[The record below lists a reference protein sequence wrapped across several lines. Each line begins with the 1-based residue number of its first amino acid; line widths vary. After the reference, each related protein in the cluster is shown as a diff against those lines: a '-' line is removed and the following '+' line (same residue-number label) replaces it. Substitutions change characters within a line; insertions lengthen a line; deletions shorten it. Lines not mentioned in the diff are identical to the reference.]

1 MTKPAVLLVSRLP
14 EPLAGRL
21 RECFD
26 CHALA
31 DVDAAGLQALA
42 PQLRGMVATGES
54 LVNRALMASLPA
66 LEVISVL
73 GAGYDGIVMGA
84 ARERGICVTHTPGL
98 STDDIA
104 DFAMAQLLAAAR
116 QVVNADQFVRRGD
129 WSTGRFPMTRRVS
142 GARLGIVGLGRI
154 GRAVAQRALAF
165 GMEIAYTG
173 RTAKADA
180 PYRWCSDA
188 QTLAASVDFLVVCAS
203 GGADTRALVNADV
216 LAALGPSGV
225 LVNIAR
231 GSIVDEDALIAGANP
246 GGVSVLRGHWSSRS
260 AIHGHAVCFHPP
272 PQRRPANPQNGAGL
286 ALVTA
291 DGRQH
296 FAQALLLGLVAG
308 VPQSQGR
315 LRRGAFGKQLLQ
327 SHRIEHA
334 LRVAQRSMA
343 GQHPLGPVF

>member
-21 RECFD
+21 RERFD

-73 GAGYDGIVMGA
+73 GVGYDGIDMAA

-104 DFAMAQLLAAAR
+104 DFAMALLLAAAR

-231 GSIVDEDALIAGANP
+231 GSIVDEDALITA
-246 GGVSVLRGHWSSRS
+246 LRERQIL
-260 AIHGHAVCFHPP
+260 A
-272 PQRRPANPQNGAGL
+272 AGL
-286 ALVTA
+286 DVFC
-291 DGRQH
+291 H
-296 FAQALLLGLVAG
+296 EPHVPPALLALDNVVLTPHMASTTGATVQAMFDLTFANLAAHFDALPVPTPVA
-308 VPQSQGR
+308 
-315 LRRGAFGKQLLQ
+315 
-327 SHRIEHA
+327 
-334 LRVAQRSMA
+334 
-343 GQHPLGPVF
+343 

>member
-73 GAGYDGIVMGA
+73 GVGYDGIDMAA

-104 DFAMAQLLAAAR
+104 DFAMALLLTAAR

-203 GGADTRALVNADV
+203 GGADTRVLVNADV

-231 GSIVDEDALIAGANP
+231 GSIVDEDALITA
-246 GGVSVLRGHWSSRS
+246 LRERQIL
-260 AIHGHAVCFHPP
+260 A
-272 PQRRPANPQNGAGL
+272 AGL
-286 ALVTA
+286 DVFC
-291 DGRQH
+291 H
-296 FAQALLLGLVAG
+296 EPHVPPALLALDNVVLTPHMASTTGATVQAMFDLTFANLAAHFDGLPVPTPVA
-308 VPQSQGR
+308 
-315 LRRGAFGKQLLQ
+315 
-327 SHRIEHA
+327 
-334 LRVAQRSMA
+334 
-343 GQHPLGPVF
+343 

>member
-21 RECFD
+21 RERFD

-54 LVNRALMASLPA
+54 LVSRALMASLPA

-73 GAGYDGIVMGA
+73 GVGYDGIDMAA

-104 DFAMAQLLAAAR
+104 DFAMALLLAAAR

-231 GSIVDEDALIAGANP
+231 GSIVDEDALITA
-246 GGVSVLRGHWSSRS
+246 LRERQIL
-260 AIHGHAVCFHPP
+260 A
-272 PQRRPANPQNGAGL
+272 AGL
-286 ALVTA
+286 DVFC
-291 DGRQH
+291 H
-296 FAQALLLGLVAG
+296 EPHVPPALLALDNVVLTPHMASTTGATVQAMFDLTFANLAAHFDGLPVPTPVA
-308 VPQSQGR
+308 
-315 LRRGAFGKQLLQ
+315 
-327 SHRIEHA
+327 
-334 LRVAQRSMA
+334 
-343 GQHPLGPVF
+343 

>member
-54 LVNRALMASLPA
+54 LVSRALMASLPA

-73 GAGYDGIVMGA
+73 GVGYDGIDMAA

-104 DFAMAQLLAAAR
+104 DFAMALLLAAAR

-203 GGADTRALVNADV
+203 GGADTRVLVNADV

-231 GSIVDEDALIAGANP
+231 GSIVDEDALITA
-246 GGVSVLRGHWSSRS
+246 LRERQIL
-260 AIHGHAVCFHPP
+260 A
-272 PQRRPANPQNGAGL
+272 AGL
-286 ALVTA
+286 DVFC
-291 DGRQH
+291 H
-296 FAQALLLGLVAG
+296 EPHVPPALLALDNVVLTPHMASTTGATVQAMFDLTFANLAAHFDALPVPTPVA
-308 VPQSQGR
+308 
-315 LRRGAFGKQLLQ
+315 
-327 SHRIEHA
+327 
-334 LRVAQRSMA
+334 
-343 GQHPLGPVF
+343 

>member
-54 LVNRALMASLPA
+54 LVSRALMASLPA

-73 GAGYDGIVMGA
+73 GVGYDGIDMAA

-104 DFAMAQLLAAAR
+104 DFAMVLLLTAAR

-216 LAALGPSGV
+216 LAALGPAGV

-231 GSIVDEDALIAGANP
+231 GSIVDEDALITA
-246 GGVSVLRGHWSSRS
+246 LRERQIL
-260 AIHGHAVCFHPP
+260 A
-272 PQRRPANPQNGAGL
+272 AGL
-286 ALVTA
+286 DVFC
-291 DGRQH
+291 H
-296 FAQALLLGLVAG
+296 EPHVPPALLALDNVVLTPHMASTTGATVQAMFELTFANLAAHFDGLPVPTPVA
-308 VPQSQGR
+308 
-315 LRRGAFGKQLLQ
+315 
-327 SHRIEHA
+327 
-334 LRVAQRSMA
+334 
-343 GQHPLGPVF
+343 

>member
-54 LVNRALMASLPA
+54 LVSRALMASLPA

-73 GAGYDGIVMGA
+73 GVGYDGIDMAA

-104 DFAMAQLLAAAR
+104 DFAMALLLTAAR

-231 GSIVDEDALIAGANP
+231 GSIVDEDALITA
-246 GGVSVLRGHWSSRS
+246 LRERQIL
-260 AIHGHAVCFHPP
+260 A
-272 PQRRPANPQNGAGL
+272 AGL
-286 ALVTA
+286 DVFC
-291 DGRQH
+291 H
-296 FAQALLLGLVAG
+296 EPHVPPALLALDNVVLTPHMASTTGATVQAMFDLTFANLAAHFDALPVPTPVA
-308 VPQSQGR
+308 
-315 LRRGAFGKQLLQ
+315 
-327 SHRIEHA
+327 
-334 LRVAQRSMA
+334 
-343 GQHPLGPVF
+343 

>member
-21 RECFD
+21 RERFD

-73 GAGYDGIVMGA
+73 GVGYDGIDMAA

-104 DFAMAQLLAAAR
+104 DFAMALLLAAAR

-142 GARLGIVGLGRI
+142 GARLGIIGLGRI

-231 GSIVDEDALIAGANP
+231 GSIVDEDALITA
-246 GGVSVLRGHWSSRS
+246 LRERQIL
-260 AIHGHAVCFHPP
+260 A
-272 PQRRPANPQNGAGL
+272 AGL
-286 ALVTA
+286 DVFC
-291 DGRQH
+291 H
-296 FAQALLLGLVAG
+296 EPHVPPALLALDNVVLTPHMASTTGATVQAMFDLTFANLAAHFDGLPVPTPVA
-308 VPQSQGR
+308 
-315 LRRGAFGKQLLQ
+315 
-327 SHRIEHA
+327 
-334 LRVAQRSMA
+334 
-343 GQHPLGPVF
+343 

>member
-21 RECFD
+21 RERFD

-54 LVNRALMASLPA
+54 LVSRALMASLPA

-73 GAGYDGIVMGA
+73 GVGYDGIDMAA

-104 DFAMAQLLAAAR
+104 DFAMALLLTAAR

-173 RTAKADA
+173 RAAKADA

-231 GSIVDEDALIAGANP
+231 GSIVDEDALITA
-246 GGVSVLRGHWSSRS
+246 LRERQIL
-260 AIHGHAVCFHPP
+260 A
-272 PQRRPANPQNGAGL
+272 AGL
-286 ALVTA
+286 DVFC
-291 DGRQH
+291 H
-296 FAQALLLGLVAG
+296 EPHVPPALLALDNVVLTPHMASTTGATVQAMFELTFANLAAHFDALPVPTPVA
-308 VPQSQGR
+308 
-315 LRRGAFGKQLLQ
+315 
-327 SHRIEHA
+327 
-334 LRVAQRSMA
+334 
-343 GQHPLGPVF
+343 

>member
-54 LVNRALMASLPA
+54 LVSRALMASLPA

-73 GAGYDGIVMGA
+73 GVGYDGIDMAA

-104 DFAMAQLLAAAR
+104 DFAMALLLTAAR

-142 GARLGIVGLGRI
+142 GARLGIIGLGRI

-231 GSIVDEDALIAGANP
+231 GSIVDEDALITA
-246 GGVSVLRGHWSSRS
+246 LRERQIL
-260 AIHGHAVCFHPP
+260 A
-272 PQRRPANPQNGAGL
+272 AGL
-286 ALVTA
+286 DVFC
-291 DGRQH
+291 H
-296 FAQALLLGLVAG
+296 EPHVPPALLALDNVVLTPHMASTTGATVQAMFDLTFANLAAHFDALPVPTPVA
-308 VPQSQGR
+308 
-315 LRRGAFGKQLLQ
+315 
-327 SHRIEHA
+327 
-334 LRVAQRSMA
+334 
-343 GQHPLGPVF
+343 

>member
-73 GAGYDGIVMGA
+73 GVGYDGIDMAA

-104 DFAMAQLLAAAR
+104 DFAMALLLAAAR

-216 LAALGPSGV
+216 LAALGPAGV

-231 GSIVDEDALIAGANP
+231 GSIVDEDALITA
-246 GGVSVLRGHWSSRS
+246 LRERQIL
-260 AIHGHAVCFHPP
+260 A
-272 PQRRPANPQNGAGL
+272 AGL
-286 ALVTA
+286 DVFC
-291 DGRQH
+291 H
-296 FAQALLLGLVAG
+296 EPHVPPALLALDNVVLTPHMASTTGATVQAMFELTFANLAAHFDGLPVPTPVA
-308 VPQSQGR
+308 
-315 LRRGAFGKQLLQ
+315 
-327 SHRIEHA
+327 
-334 LRVAQRSMA
+334 
-343 GQHPLGPVF
+343 